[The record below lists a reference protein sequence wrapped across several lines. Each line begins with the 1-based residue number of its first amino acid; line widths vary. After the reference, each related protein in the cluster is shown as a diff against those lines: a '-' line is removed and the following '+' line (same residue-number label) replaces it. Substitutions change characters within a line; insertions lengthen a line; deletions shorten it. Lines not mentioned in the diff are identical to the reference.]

1 MSRLDDL
8 IQKRLHGLATE
19 EELKD
24 LDALLASSPEAAD
37 AFARATRLDD
47 ALRHHYREEQA
58 VSSIQQQLL
67 GVRRRRIFWRF
78 AAAAAVVFI
87 AAGLFLARSPET
99 LAYKKGSI
107 ALHAGDVVNGPTTIT
122 FPGEATTLVLGNC
135 SALTLEAPDPGKRL
149 YLSAGRMTA
158 NVDRQADPLVI
169 RTLDARATV
178 IGTEFNLTVERGATR
193 LEVTHGKV
201 NLAHGS
207 EKVDVAADEVA
218 ETKSSTL
225 KKVTKYEDHFLALR
239 DALHTPVYGYFSGD
253 GIPYHSIETLI
264 VDAPDQGHLST
275 SETFSYWLWLEAM
288 HGRRTGDWAPFN
300 AAWKK
305 MEETLIPSP
314 TAQPTNDLYDPKK
327 PATYVPEADQ
337 ITQYPVAMD
346 PSVAVGTDP
355 LALPGDLYV
364 MHWLVD
370 VDNFYGYGKNALVNT
385 FQRGPHES
393 VWKTVPHP
401 SKETFAW
408 GGPHGFLDLFI
419 KDASYA
425 KQWRYTGAPD
435 ADARVLQVVAWA
447 ERWVREQGRDPQ
459 TVLPLKKAARMGD
472 SLRYALYDK
481 YFRTKHELISWS
493 EAWGGSLDRANGW
506 AWRSGASHV
515 HFGYQNPVAAWYLSK
530 TSPEWAA
537 SLKRQLEFYRWLQS
551 AEGAIAGGATSS
563 VNGRYEPIPAGTP
576 TFHGLAY
583 VEHPVFLDPPSNEW
597 FGWQAWSMG
606 RLAQYAVLTKDPAAT
621 AIVNKWAAWARRV
634 VKLPADGTYSVPS
647 TLRWIGRPDSWNET
661 NPGANAGL
669 HVEVVDT
676 TADVGVAA
684 SLARALIAHGSA
696 ESRAVAKQLLDRMWT
711 LYWDWRGVS
720 NPELRPDYKRFNDP
734 VDLPPGW
741 RGALASGGAIT
752 PGATFLDLRPEYRSD
767 PDFPKVEQA
776 IRSGK
781 PAEFRYH
788 RFWAQVEVAL
798 AYAEFG
804 N

>member
-1 MSRLDDL
+1 MTPLDDL
-8 IQKRLHGLATE
+8 IQKRLHGLATA
-19 EELKD
+19 EELKE
-24 LDALLASSPEAAD
+24 LDALLSSSPEAAD
-37 AFARATRLDD
+37 AFARATRLDF
-47 ALRHHYREEQA
+47 ALRRHYRQEHA
-58 VSSIQQQLL
+58 VSSIQDQARRT
-67 GVRRRRIFWRF
+67 RRRTGLLV
-78 AAAAAVVFI
+78 AAAAALVVLG
-87 AAGLFLARSPET
+87 AGVFLARGREP
-99 LAYKKGSI
+99 LAMKGDL
-107 ALHAGDVVNGPTTIT
+107 ALHAGDRVYGPATVT
-122 FPGEATTLVLGNC
+122 FPGERTTLVLANG
-135 SALTLEAPDPGKRL
+135 SALTIEAPDPGKRL
-149 YLSAGRMTA
+149 YLSQGRLTA
-158 NVDRQADPLVI
+158 SVDPQSDPLII
-169 RTLDARATV
+169 RTPDARATV
-178 IGTEFNLTVERGATR
+178 IGTRFTLTAERGVTR

-201 NLAHGS
+201 NLAHGA

-218 ETKSSTL
+218 ETASSTL
-225 KKVTKYEDHFLALR
+225 TKKTAYEDHFAALW
-239 DALHTPVYGYFSGD
+239 DALHTPHYGYFSTD

-288 HGRRTGDWAPFN
+288 RGRRTGDWAPFN

-305 MEETLIPSP
+305 MEQTLIPS
-314 TAQPTNDLYDPKK
+314 AADQPTNDLYDPKR
-327 PATYVPEADQ
+327 PASYVPEADRPS
-337 ITQYPVAMD
+337 QYPVSMD
-346 PSVAVGTDP
+346 PSVPVGADP

-370 VDNFYGYGKNALVNT
+370 VDDFYSYGKNALVNT
-385 FQRGPHES
+385 FQRGPLES
-393 VWKTVPHP
+393 VWKTIPHP

-419 KDASYA
+419 RDASYV

-435 ADARVLQVVAWA
+435 ADARVLQVMAWA
-447 ERWVREQGRDPQ
+447 ERWVREQGKDPRSI
-459 TVLPLKKAARMGD
+459 LPLQKAARMGD
-472 SLRYALYDK
+472 SLRYALQDK
-481 YFRTKHELISWS
+481 YFRTPHQLIAWS
-493 EAWGGSLDRANGW
+493 EAWGGSLDRTNGW
-506 AWRSGASHV
+506 AWRSGSSHV

-530 TSPEWAA
+530 TSPDWAA

-551 AEGAIAGGATSS
+551 AEGAIAGGATES

-583 VEHPVFLDPPSNEW
+583 VDHPVFRDPPSNEW

-606 RLAQYAVLTKDPAAT
+606 RLAQYAALTRDPAAT
-621 AIVNKWAAWARRV
+621 AIVDKWAAWARSV
-634 VKLPADGTYSVPS
+634 VKLPADGTYSIPS
-647 TLRWIGRPDSWNET
+647 TLRWSGRPDPWNEAT
-661 NPGANAGL
+661 PGPNAGL
-669 HVEVVDT
+669 HVEVVET

-720 NPELRPDYKRFNDP
+720 NPERRSDYTHFHDP

-752 PGATFLDLRPEYRSD
+752 PGVTFLDLRPKYRSD

-798 AYAEFG
+798 AYAEFA